1 MFDDIRKVS
10 YNRLKLITEHGA
22 YRGSE
27 ESNGAYPLGARKY
40 SNRHFR
46 PLEDGSY
53 ALYYADRQNMDNK
66 VKENAD
72 SSLRAPFAIVRPDN
86 TIEFTRSTG
95 YQSENLIL
103 RALLNA
109 SVTHSKPHEGTVIHT
124 YGNRDSTTMHPMFQ
138 GLKLDLDTMQT
149 TKPYELYVK
158 VLIRDK
164 ANELIKQ
171 FDDFKVISMTMF
183 NAMNGSGINEM
194 IEELRIAARSQKRES
209 FMEAYNKGHYVDALM
224 LFFFHDLNFW
234 YYLDANEE
242 RVKTLKT
249 RVQNKL
255 KLKFNEYVIRQNDT
269 PYKLVQLETGKP
281 FRSSKWGYKIV
292 QDGQDVIR
300 L

>member
-1 MFDDIRKVS
+1 MFDDIRKIS

-27 ESNGAYPLGARKY
+27 GSNGAYPLGDRKY

-53 ALYYADRQNMDNK
+53 ALYYAHRESMDNR
-66 VKENAD
+66 VKENTDAN
-72 SSLRAPFAIVRPDN
+72 LRAPFAIVRPDN
-86 TIEFTRSTG
+86 TIEFTRGTG

-103 RALLNA
+103 RGLLNA
-109 SVTHSKPHEGTVIHT
+109 NVTHSKPHEGTVIANHA
-124 YGNRDSTTMHPMFQ
+124 TMHPMFQ

-149 TKPYELYVK
+149 AKPYELYAK
-158 VLIRDK
+158 VLIREK

-194 IEELRIAARSQKRES
+194 VEEMRLMARANKPERGA
-209 FMEAYNKGHYVDALM
+209 FIEAYNKGHYVDALM
-224 LFFFHDLNFW
+224 LFFFNDLNFW
-234 YYLDANEE
+234 YYIDANEE
-242 RVKTLKT
+242 RIKMLKT

-255 KLKFNEYVIRQNDT
+255 KLKFNEYVIRQNDS

-292 QDGQDVIR
+292 QDGENVIR